1 MVFRPDDCESNH
13 SVGVSNESPPPS
25 VPVLTS
31 AQAKEEKDGVKP
43 VAAPAENAEEACVK
57 MDHIASDSNQSPP
70 RAQKK
75 KEPEKAGE
83 GGSNFVCVSGEE
95 AFKISRTTSAETAC
109 SETVLSSDW
118 MNKTLEN
125 PATTM
130 ENPGTTMEAG
140 LAWKSLRKELGQIYF
155 RQVDVDDPDV
165 AASKA
170 AMAEAVFA
178 YDAMSNDERN
188 SASGRKTIQNVSS
201 KFSIEDVAK
210 EWEMLRAH
218 KKQILDAIGQLF
230 KRATFG
236 QERNQKVGYTS
247 MRIQGQED
255 LKQVCFVPAGMSVP
269 STTVNQE
276 VLGKKGWR
284 ISRPNMLIKVDCGS
298 RHPSSLSTPQLLDLP
313 AFRQLKKTAALATQI
328 NGGELTDEQKQRL
341 VKNEID
347 QYLQVSLGQEI
358 VTAITDATFKTNNWI
373 VIDRSNSKNSSP
385 SAELILETSLGM
397 STNKPKV
404 LVFDSIS
411 RYNHFKPSR
420 IVNMQLLL
428 LGDVLSRSGGVDD
441 NPEVCEIESLY
452 RAADFDRWEPYH
464 ARDPLMLSDPEIE
477 DPQLLAEGDRR
488 LPRPPEE
495 EMIMVD
501 EIGRKRQT
509 SDGRPLITPET
520 KWLFHYRQYLF
531 NGGSHY
537 VIYENAEDSS
547 FPLKSNGMAWPEG
560 SIFAHGGNLSYERI
574 KRSLSTGTPTVML
587 YNTGGVAQ
595 TFGSLHNWCV
605 SQNLRLVDEC
615 ARTGTDTT
623 RAILART
630 DMVSSE
636 PWTKKFGVS
645 GVAEMQRL
653 VKRAPEVMRKS
664 VVVVDVLKETPEQVV
679 EKVTGAFAT
688 GGKGLPELGLGSAEE
703 DIVLD
708 AWKAHMILTSNA
720 KRFRRWG
727 DFFYYFSLFLTFISS
742 ILAVLITKEDYLGA
756 MTNELNFDMDD
767 VCKRLLLIIPIVSS
781 IVASVINNKRML
793 QKWAALKT
801 AASQITAEIYKFR
814 NRVLEYDAFHS
825 QNDVDQDDG
834 KEDNGPQGGQPTEGF
849 NPRQVFVQR
858 FQDIN
863 KFALDNVDGDSLK
876 LTSTAKLDLSDDSQ
890 KQIFKQRLRRYVPQE
905 VYGGHE
911 PPSNSWRGAKG
922 GSYLSCFCCAR
933 RSNEKKVSAN
943 LQKPSAIAPV
953 ECAHDSPPAL
963 HKQKSF
969 SPKHLLSS
977 PKCKNEE
984 DDFLDLE
991 KGAGADNGAEV
1002 GMVEPDDFVSPM
1014 VIETYIEYRA
1024 RLLLKLCVSN
1034 TSPLAKK
1041 LSHFQM
1047 ALIILGGFGTL
1058 LSAIDKPRWVAVTV
1072 AAATCLMNIMQH
1084 EKLQQRLDSTNSAVR
1099 DLNNNHILMNSL
1111 SIVSRRTQEIKTL
1124 CVNTVETA
1132 TLETTTTWTGMSA
1145 RPSVQVSESGTEK

>member
-1 MVFRPDDCESNH
+1 MSESESNH
-13 SVGVSNESPPPS
+13 IVSVSNESLPIS
-25 VPVLTS
+25 VPVLSLAVEEPDKAEETCFS
-31 AQAKEEKDGVKP
+31 EEKADRIVSVSNESAPP
-43 VAAPAENAEEACVK
+43 VLPVLPT
-57 MDHIASDSNQSPP
+57 QTL
-70 RAQKK
+70 AQK
-75 KEPEKAGE
+75 
-83 GGSNFVCVSGEE
+83 
-95 AFKISRTTSAETAC
+95 TSE
-109 SETVLSSDW
+109 SL
-118 MNKTLEN
+118 
-125 PATTM
+125 ATTM
-130 ENPGTTMEAG
+130 EPPPIPQKTSESPAPTMEAG
-140 LAWKSLRKELGQIYF
+140 LAWKALRKELGKTYF
-155 RQVDVDDPDV
+155 GQADDDLEV
-165 AASKA
+165 AEYMFD
-170 AMAEAVFA
+170 MAEAVFA
-178 YDAMSNDERN
+178 YEAMSTDERYN
-188 SASGRKTIQNVSS
+188 ATGRQTIQNVSS
-201 KFSIEDVAK
+201 KLNIEDVAK
-210 EWEMLRAH
+210 EWEMLRSH
-218 KKQILDAIGQLF
+218 KRQILDGIGELF

-236 QERNQKVGYTS
+236 QERNPKVGYS
-247 MRIQGQED
+247 AMKIQGQD
-255 LKQVCFVPAGMSVP
+255 DVKKVCFVPAGMSVP
-269 STTVNQE
+269 AALVNQE
-276 VLGKKGWR
+276 VLGKKGWQMTK
-284 ISRPNMLIKVDCGS
+284 PNMLIKLDCGS
-298 RHPSSLSTPQLLDLP
+298 RHPSSLSTPKLMELP
-313 AFRQLKKTAALATQI
+313 AFKQLEKTAALAVQM
-328 NGGELTDEQKQRL
+328 NVGKVTDEQKQFL
-341 VKNEID
+341 VQSEIN
-347 QYLQVSLGQEI
+347 QHLQVCLAKEI

-385 SAELILETSLGM
+385 SAELILETSLSM
-397 STNKPKV
+397 STNKPTV
-404 LVFDSIS
+404 LVLDSIS

-420 IVNMQLLL
+420 TVNMQLLL
-428 LGDVLSRSGGVDD
+428 LGDVLCRSVGLDD
-441 NPEVCEIESLY
+441 NPEVSEIESLY
-452 RAADFDRWEPYH
+452 KPKDFDRWEPYH
-464 ARDPLMLSDPEIE
+464 ARDPLMLSDPALE
-477 DPQLLAEGDRR
+477 DSHLREEGDRR

-509 SDGRPLITPET
+509 SDGRPLITKET

-537 VIYENAEDSS
+537 VIFENSEDSS
-547 FPLKSNGMAWPEG
+547 FPLKSNGAAWPEG

-605 SQNLRLVDEC
+605 SQNLRLLDEC
-615 ARTGTDTT
+615 ARTGKDPMQ
-623 RAILART
+623 AILAHT

-645 GVAEMQRL
+645 SIAEMQRL

-679 EKVTGAFAT
+679 EKVTGAFAS

-708 AWKAHMILTSNA
+708 AWKTHMILTSNA

-742 ILAVLITKEDYLGA
+742 IFAVLITKEDYLDA

-767 VCKRLLLIIPIVSS
+767 FCKRLLLIIPIVSS

-814 NRVLEYDAFHS
+814 NRVLEYDAFQS
-825 QNDVDQDDG
+825 QNEGDQDDG
-834 KEDNGPQGGQPTEGF
+834 KEDNSPQGRQPAQIF
-849 NPRQVFVQR
+849 NPREIFVQR

-863 KFALDNVDGDSLK
+863 KFVDGDGVDGDSLK

-890 KQIFKQRLRRYVPQE
+890 KEIFKQRLRRYVPRE

-911 PPSNSWRGAKG
+911 PTSNSGAKSG
-922 GSYLSCFCCAR
+922 RCLSCFCCAKR
-933 RSNEKKVSAN
+933 GKDTATNAN
-943 LQKPSAIAPV
+943 PRKPTSVMPV
-953 ECAHDSPPAL
+953 ESEQDPNASSHLPSPNAVL
-963 HKQKSF
+963 SML
-969 SPKHLLSS
+969 SPKR
-977 PKCKNEE
+977 KNHE
-984 DDFLDLE
+984 DDLMDIVLD
-991 KGAGADNGAEV
+991 NSAEV

-1024 RLLLKLCVSN
+1024 KLLLKLCASN
-1034 TSPLAKK
+1034 TSPLAKS
-1041 LSHFQM
+1041 LSRFQM
-1047 ALIILGGFGTL
+1047 ALIILGGVGTL
-1058 LSAIDKPRWVAVTV
+1058 LSALDKPRWVAVTV

-1132 TLETTTTWTGMSA
+1132 ILETTTTWTGMSA
-1145 RPSVQVSESGTEK
+1145 RPSVQVTESGKEK